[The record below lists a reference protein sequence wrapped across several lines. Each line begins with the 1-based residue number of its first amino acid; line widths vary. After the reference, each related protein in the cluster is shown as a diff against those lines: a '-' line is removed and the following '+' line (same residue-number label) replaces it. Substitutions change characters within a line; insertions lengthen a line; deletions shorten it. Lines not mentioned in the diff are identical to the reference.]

1 MFSVGDNIISTESD
15 FIAVAK
21 GARWVGKVE
30 CMVDLGGAL
39 LTLHTV
45 GFWVTPGKK
54 PTARPTRRA
63 VASDTVTLLKR

>member
-21 GARWVGKVE
+21 GARWVGKIERVS
-30 CMVDLGGAL
+30 DLGGGM

-45 GFWVTPGKK
+45 GLWFTPGKK